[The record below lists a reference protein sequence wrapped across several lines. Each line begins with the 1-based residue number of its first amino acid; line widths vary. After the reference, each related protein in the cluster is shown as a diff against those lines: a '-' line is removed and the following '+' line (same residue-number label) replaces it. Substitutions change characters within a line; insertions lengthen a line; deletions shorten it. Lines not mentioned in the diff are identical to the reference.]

1 MNPVFSSYFEEND
14 PAQAF
19 VRPNTIPAGWDMTD
33 FLMKSHPHTPAA
45 EMNGTAFEQ
54 HLRQSVN
61 EYEPPKN
68 VV

>member
-1 MNPVFSSYFEEND
+1 
-14 PAQAF
+14 

-33 FLMKSHPHTPAA
+33 FLMKSHPHHSAA
-45 EMNGTAFEQ
+45 EMNGTAYEQ

-68 VV
+68 AV